1 MKICI
6 TSNDTN
12 LDSLVDSRFG
22 RSLYF
27 VLVEGKKKIKSIQ
40 NKSVNAIRGAGIQ
53 AAQIVSD
60 AGAEIIITGNIGPK
74 AFDVLN
80 NAGIKVFQ
88 TVDGLKIKEALLA
101 FEKGE
106 LKEIKQPF
114 GNGSGRGDGS
124 GRGSK
129 MGRRD
134 GSGRGSG
141 RGGGFGNRASKD

>member
-6 TSNDTN
+6 TSNGSD
-12 LDSLVDSRFG
+12 LDSLVDPRFG

-27 VLVEGKKKIKSIQ
+27 VFTEGKKKIKSIQ

-74 AFDVLN
+74 AFDVLSN
-80 NAGIKVFQ
+80 SGIKVFQ
-88 TVDGLKIKEALLA
+88 ITNGSTIKEALLT
-101 FEKGE
+101 FEKGK
-106 LKEIKQPF
+106 LKEIKQPLGGGF
-114 GNGSGRGDGS
+114 
-124 GRGSK
+124 GRGSG

-134 GSGRGSG
+134 GSGGGAGGG
-141 RGGGFGNRASKD
+141 RGLGNGASRD